1 MCNTYIE
8 LIGIIAGLTNLLS
21 SAPQLID
28 NLRNPDRASG
38 QNASR
43 NALQCAGNG
52 MWLFYGVSIG
62 SLAMTTFSTL
72 GSVMAAL
79 LFWQVVRC
87 KRREGLIGWNVPWG
101 LKLS

>member
-1 MCNTYIE
+1 MTYATIE
-8 LIGIIAGLTNLLS
+8 MIGIIAGLTNLLS
-21 SAPQLID
+21 SVPQLID
-28 NLRNPDRASG
+28 NLRNPGRASG

-43 NALQCAGNG
+43 NALQCMGNG

-72 GSVMAAL
+72 GCIMAAV

-87 KRREGLIGWNVPWG
+87 KGQGCSAEPKAFQVLEA
-101 LKLS
+101 